1 MLCLSSMCCVIFV
14 SIFVS
19 SINVRFP
26 RVAERSCANLLNPR
40 TGDTVPHHL
49 YTCELRIMLSVIS
62 CYLCCESATQA
73 GEAAG
78 PNTRIRF
85 QPSKASRRTQIR

>member
-1 MLCLSSMCCVIFV
+1 MCAVYVTMCCVIFV

-73 GEAAG
+73 RGGWAKHTHPIPA
-78 PNTRIRF
+78 
-85 QPSKASRRTQIR
+85 